1 MPPPIPLSG
10 AGAWYSAAASL
21 DRRAVARIAA
31 GSPRRPPRAMRRA
44 IVACTS
50 ATNSCTTGVS
60 RTRSS
65 PPCRSPTGSASAS
78 ASSTSA
84 TKVGTASSNL
94 GRILVD
100 RHGRTLYL
108 FLKDKRGKSA
118 CSGACA
124 AYWPPLIASGKPHA
138 VTGAKQSLLGRTRRA
153 DGRMQI
159 TYRHHPLYRFSGD
172 TRKGLTSGQGLD
184 DFGGKW
190 SAVSPRRQQDRDGR
204 LRGSWLLGRSARRSR
219 QKGAVGMAA
228 APTDSSNARKDCDHE
243 RASRRDVRPA
253 PPRTRTQG
261 QRWNRSGPLLEP
273 SR

>member
-1 MPPPIPLSG
+1 MAKRIRKEHEMKGLILSIG
-10 AGAWYSAAASL
+10 
-21 DRRAVARIAA
+21 
-31 GSPRRPPRAMRRA
+31 A
-44 IVACTS
+44 IVAALSVTY
-50 ATNSCTTGVS
+50 GL
-60 RTRSS
+60 
-65 PPCRSPTGSASAS
+65 GIAS
-78 ASSTSA
+78 ASSSSA

-124 AYWPPLIASGKPHA
+124 VYWPPLIASSKPHA

-153 DGRMQI
+153 DGRMQV

-190 SAVSPRRQQDRDGR
+190 WVVSPAGNKIVTG
-204 LRGSWLLGRSARRSR
+204 GSA
-219 QKGAVGMAA
+219 
-228 APTDSSNARKDCDHE
+228 
-243 RASRRDVRPA
+243 
-253 PPRTRTQG
+253 
-261 QRWNRSGPLLEP
+261 GPGY
-273 SR
+273 